1 MRYIVI
7 GGSGFVGQELIRQ
20 LKEKGENN
28 IIVLDIVSPRSEVEY
43 VKQDITEEI
52 TFDFK
57 PGDIVVHLAAN
68 QYHHK
73 VPRRGRQ
80 EFFENVNC
88 RGTEN
93 ILKKMRVDGASEMVF
108 LVRTWCTEN
117 RSIFLLMS
125 DTRNN
130 RLAIMAPARKK
141 LKIFVVSSATRE

>member
-52 TFDFK
+52 TFEFK
-57 PGDIVVHLAAN
+57 PGDVVVQLAAN

-73 VPRRGRQ
+73 VPRKGRQ

-93 ILKKMRVDGASEMVF
+93 ILKKMRADGASEMVF
-108 LVRTWCTEN
+108 FSTD
-117 RSIFLLMS
+117 IQ
-125 DTRNN
+125 
-130 RLAIMAPARKK
+130 LA
-141 LKIFVVSSATRE
+141 